1 MVTLNTDYNL
11 KNIQSIVLYNG
22 TNPSGQRGCNLQLIN
37 SEGLIKYESDLDS
50 ISEVFRF
57 DGPDIGSVSTFASL
71 ISNTNI
77 ASLDVSK
84 IVTPS
89 YDEEISAPSNMYGYR
104 NSANYDKVYKML
116 ITGQSG
122 SAGWGTGIYTDD
134 SYIPRAAVHAGAI
147 AVGVTDYVYVK
158 VLPGQSS
165 YTGSTQNGNSTS
177 SYGSWGG
184 SYSFVLDTSTSAD
197 ISSNTINATLYP
209 ESIIRSPYYINYEWT
224 LGAVRQPTYSFDFR
238 TNNNQTRILDQM
250 GTGLGITFINGVT
263 FTEADGAFFSGGSK
277 STAPY
282 ANIDQF
288 SLQSSITIEVYF
300 KFNTSSSMGRIFSS
314 GDGQGSNNFTFGRY
328 SSNNYIG
335 VYTNVSNW
343 DYHSHSS
350 QNKIVNGTYM
360 HVVVTATPSGG
371 SIYTNHGH
379 HYRYSSN
386 NLINPGTRNYYYLAR
401 SIYNW
406 DNPNMNMLYFRFWN
420 GVELNSSEVGHL
432 YQNINTRHFY
442 SELSQNNSIVHLNNK
457 NITSGN
463 FTSFTTGNYVDID
476 ISTKSV
482 KFNDIQNIITYNY
495 NTTSSSSSS
504 SSSSSPSTL
513 TVNNGNYPGIE
524 LFTITTGISQNSTID
539 VVSFTF
545 DTTNNYNVEN
555 SVSAKYSDNVYI
567 LGCQREN
574 HPDSLFIKVIFNV
587 TSEGVL
593 TMYHEIGGW
602 ILNTDVTAENLVD
615 SYNNA
620 DGWLTTETADRF
632 FFTDLVIN
640 ITDNGSSVSELDL
653 SNQEQ
658 TKIILYDE
666 NNIKIIEYKNRLI
679 GDNSYNIYK
688 YKGPDNESGEV
699 SKIQRMKIET
709 TDYTELK
716 LDEVQ
721 IIANN
726 ENVSANEIF
735 QDQVV
740 ESLVATK
747 SVTMPNNYNGNKMNF
762 PQSIFNG
769 SMGSNTK
776 TVSGLTGN
784 LAQFNGTYSI
794 TWSSKHTVPYSSNQA
809 HYMFSASNHTNQ
821 YGDNYSAQFRYQND
835 NVPYDSN
842 GNYTGSNYITYQDD
856 NGNSINANG
865 EWFAFE
871 FPAYINFTRVHHI
884 GLDGHVKNFTWIGR
898 DKNGI
903 NRLIGTYSMS
913 WNNGWWRSATFNN
926 NYFVNKIYL
935 VVSRKPSAIE
945 YMLVHEIFFDGNYEL
960 SPPQIV
966 YPNNSVITASSTK
979 GNDVSSNIVD
989 SKFNTYFLSEK
1000 GIGEFIDLSLNTPVN
1015 INDIQSILL
1024 SSSPIN
1030 TNPKIT
1036 KIRYETTANVSIEFN
1051 EFQLFTTSNQNQ
1063 ISDISINTYPSSS
1076 NENFITD
1083 GNINTYFLSEKALGA
1098 YVDFSLNDVSFNYN
1112 DLQAI
1117 MFYNYGNSGNDL
1129 SNQQSTKLI
1138 LYDDSNIPV
1147 IQYSNQLVGDISYNI
1162 HKFKGPSYNHEQ
1174 LRNIRLTT
1182 TNYTDLDINEIQ
1194 IWSDQSNILQ
1204 QGNYTLTIRDSSENT
1219 YNSSVF
1225 TDGNLN
1231 TIYSLEKGLGH
1242 FIDISLNNTIDVS
1255 KLESVVIYSDI
1266 STTQNPKLS
1275 KLRFETTKNV
1285 PLQFNEIQIWKQN
1298 TNILRNR
1305 ELISY
1310 LTINNSSFEEP
1321 SLMNYLP
1328 TESFIDTN
1336 KNFKKII
1343 INNSENSLHISEV
1356 QVWKDNSNIAPFGT
1370 ASITNSKYD
1379 PTAAGYSVIVDDY
1392 GATSPTNS
1400 GWKYF
1405 AANERVFII
1414 LNNDGSIQVYG
1425 TDTDYG
1431 ASAPTDTFS
1440 SIFSASSSHD
1450 KNILPNL
1457 HVAAKT
1463 HPARA
1468 FAGVTTSGELRCW
1481 GTFKNSDFNGL
1492 PTTNDFTGSKIFF
1505 TQSAACALKSD
1516 GSVATWG
1523 RSSEGG
1529 TGNDTHPEN
1538 NPIPTDNGYT
1548 AVYASQESFT
1558 AIKDDGTVSYWG
1570 WASKNYIGS
1579 SGAPASVGPNA
1590 KITVNNGAFVA
1601 LKPDGTLLNWGTY
1614 VFGGGHSV
1622 KPSGTY
1628 TKVIATR
1635 FAFVGLKTDGSIVEW
1650 AVSVTNNPPSGNN
1663 YVDIF
1668 TVYSENVLA
1677 VKSDGTLVGWGGTH
1691 PSISSLPT
1699 DNDFLNAKFVTHNTH
1714 NGSVAALKSNG
1725 TVVSWGVIIQ
1735 PELQQIVDM

>member
-1 MVTLNTDYNL
+1 M
-11 KNIQSIVLYNG
+11 
-22 TNPSGQRGCNLQLIN
+22 
-37 SEGLIKYESDLDS
+37 
-50 ISEVFRF
+50 
-57 DGPDIGSVSTFASL
+57 
-71 ISNTNI
+71 
-77 ASLDVSK
+77 
-84 IVTPS
+84 
-89 YDEEISAPSNMYGYR
+89 
-104 NSANYDKVYKML
+104 
-116 ITGQSG
+116 
-122 SAGWGTGIYTDD
+122 
-134 SYIPRAAVHAGAI
+134 
-147 AVGVTDYVYVK
+147 
-158 VLPGQSS
+158 
-165 YTGSTQNGNSTS
+165 
-177 SYGSWGG
+177 
-184 SYSFVLDTSTSAD
+184 
-197 ISSNTINATLYP
+197 
-209 ESIIRSPYYINYEWT
+209 
-224 LGAVRQPTYSFDFR
+224 
-238 TNNNQTRILDQM
+238 
-250 GTGLGITFINGVT
+250 
-263 FTEADGAFFSGGSK
+263 
-277 STAPY
+277 
-282 ANIDQF
+282 
-288 SLQSSITIEVYF
+288 
-300 KFNTSSSMGRIFSS
+300 
-314 GDGQGSNNFTFGRY
+314 
-328 SSNNYIG
+328 
-335 VYTNVSNW
+335 
-343 DYHSHSS
+343 
-350 QNKIVNGTYM
+350 
-360 HVVVTATPSGG
+360 
-371 SIYTNHGH
+371 
-379 HYRYSSN
+379 
-386 NLINPGTRNYYYLAR
+386 
-401 SIYNW
+401 
-406 DNPNMNMLYFRFWN
+406 
-420 GVELNSSEVGHL
+420 
-432 YQNINTRHFY
+432 
-442 SELSQNNSIVHLNNK
+442 
-457 NITSGN
+457 
-463 FTSFTTGNYVDID
+463 
-476 ISTKSV
+476 
-482 KFNDIQNIITYNY
+482 
-495 NTTSSSSSS
+495 
-504 SSSSSPSTL
+504 
-513 TVNNGNYPGIE
+513 
-524 LFTITTGISQNSTID
+524 
-539 VVSFTF
+539 
-545 DTTNNYNVEN
+545 
-555 SVSAKYSDNVYI
+555 
-567 LGCQREN
+567 
-574 HPDSLFIKVIFNV
+574 
-587 TSEGVL
+587 
-593 TMYHEIGGW
+593 
-602 ILNTDVTAENLVD
+602 
-615 SYNNA
+615 
-620 DGWLTTETADRF
+620 
-632 FFTDLVIN
+632 
-640 ITDNGSSVSELDL
+640 
-653 SNQEQ
+653 
-658 TKIILYDE
+658 
-666 NNIKIIEYKNRLI
+666 
-679 GDNSYNIYK
+679 
-688 YKGPDNESGEV
+688 
-699 SKIQRMKIET
+699 
-709 TDYTELK
+709 
-716 LDEVQ
+716 
-721 IIANN
+721 
-726 ENVSANEIF
+726 
-735 QDQVV
+735 
-740 ESLVATK
+740 
-747 SVTMPNNYNGNKMNF
+747 
-762 PQSIFNG
+762 
-769 SMGSNTK
+769 
-776 TVSGLTGN
+776 
-784 LAQFNGTYSI
+784 
-794 TWSSKHTVPYSSNQA
+794 
-809 HYMFSASNHTNQ
+809 
-821 YGDNYSAQFRYQND
+821 
-835 NVPYDSN
+835 
-842 GNYTGSNYITYQDD
+842 
-856 NGNSINANG
+856 
-865 EWFAFE
+865 
-871 FPAYINFTRVHHI
+871 
-884 GLDGHVKNFTWIGR
+884 
-898 DKNGI
+898 
-903 NRLIGTYSMS
+903 
-913 WNNGWWRSATFNN
+913 
-926 NYFVNKIYL
+926 
-935 VVSRKPSAIE
+935 
-945 YMLVHEIFFDGNYEL
+945 
-960 SPPQIV
+960 
-966 YPNNSVITASSTK
+966 
-979 GNDVSSNIVD
+979 
-989 SKFNTYFLSEK
+989 
-1000 GIGEFIDLSLNTPVN
+1000 
-1015 INDIQSILL
+1015 
-1024 SSSPIN
+1024 
-1030 TNPKIT
+1030 
-1036 KIRYETTANVSIEFN
+1036 
-1051 EFQLFTTSNQNQ
+1051 
-1063 ISDISINTYPSSS
+1063 
-1076 NENFITD
+1076 
-1083 GNINTYFLSEKALGA
+1083 GA

-1725 TVVSWGVIIQ
+1725 TVVSWG
-1735 PELQQIVDM
+1735 